1 MFPAPGDYLRHI
13 VSLPMVWISL
23 AILLALSIIT
33 ARVRLRRG
41 RVVALGIAVTVWLAT
56 ASLLQ
61 LLFSTN
67 ALAGLELLGTG
78 FVTLIATALVA
89 IPVLLVPARF
99 GLWKVSML
107 GGVGAI
113 FGAAALP
120 WSMVLTWCM
129 LGIDCL

>member
-1 MFPAPGDYLRHI
+1 
-13 VSLPMVWISL
+13 
-23 AILLALSIIT
+23 
-33 ARVRLRRG
+33 
-41 RVVALGIAVTVWLAT
+41 VALGIAVTVWLAT
-56 ASLLQ
+56 VALLQ

-67 ALAGLELLGTG
+67 ALAGRELLGTG

-99 GLWKVSML
+99 GWWKISML
-107 GGVGAI
+107 GGLGAVL
-113 FGAAALP
+113 GAAALP